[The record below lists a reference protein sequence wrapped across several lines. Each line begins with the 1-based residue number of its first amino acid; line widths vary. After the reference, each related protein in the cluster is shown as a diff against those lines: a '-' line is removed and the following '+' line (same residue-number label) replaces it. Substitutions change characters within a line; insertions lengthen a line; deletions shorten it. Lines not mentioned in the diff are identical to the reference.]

1 MPPGYRP
8 VRMDDL
14 DVIRRGLGIPVRAT
28 LAVGEGRVRAVRGLA
43 VRASVPGLRVGDR
56 ATIHRRD
63 LPPIEAEAVGF
74 DDEGV
79 LLLPFGETVGIG
91 PDDLVRAGTG
101 GATVDCGDGLLGRA
115 LDGTGAPCDGLGP
128 IQGPLT
134 PRPVRAAAP
143 DPMTRQRIREPLPTG
158 VRVIDGLLTL
168 AAGQRVGLFAGS
180 GVGKS
185 ALLGQIT
192 RRCAADVV
200 VVALV
205 GERGREVREFL
216 DDALDDASR
225 RRAVAVVATS
235 DAPAL
240 VRLRAAEVATAVAE
254 HFRDEGR
261 RVLLLMDSI
270 TRVARAQRDVGL
282 AAGEPAVRRALPPS
296 VYALLP
302 RLLERAG
309 PASVGTISAIY
320 TVLVEGGDLDEP
332 VADEVRGLLDG
343 HIVLDRALFAR
354 GRLPPV
360 DPLASV
366 SRVMDAVTGPAHR
379 ASAARVRALLHALE
393 TRRELIALGAYTR
406 GSDRLTDEALDRRDA
421 LEAFLAQR
429 RDEVSE
435 LDATLAALHR
445 LAR

>member
-1 MPPGYRP
+1 ME
-8 VRMDDL
+8 DL
-14 DVIRRGLGIPVRAT
+14 DAVRRGLGIPLRAP
-28 LAVGEGRVRAVRGLA
+28 LAAGEGRVLAVRGLA
-43 VRASVPGLRVGDR
+43 VRATVPGLCVGDR
-56 ATIHRRD
+56 AVISLRGGGS
-63 LPPIEAEAVGF
+63 LEAEVVAF
-74 DDEGV
+74 DEDGV
-79 LLLPFGETVGIG
+79 VLLPFGEAAGIG
-91 PDDLVRAGTG
+91 PGDLVRAGAG
-101 GATVDCGDGLLGRA
+101 EGTVACGPGLLGRV
-115 LDGTGAPCDGLGP
+115 LDGLGRPCDGRGP
-128 IQGPLT
+128 IDGPTT

-143 DPMTRQRIREPLPTG
+143 DPMTRARVRDPLPTG

-185 ALLGQIT
+185 ALLAQVT
-192 RRCAADVV
+192 RRCEADVV

-216 DDALDDASR
+216 DEALDPASR
-225 RRAVAVVATS
+225 ARAVAVVATS

-240 VRLRAAEVATAVAE
+240 VRLRAAETATAVAE

-261 RVLLLMDSI
+261 RVLLLMDSV

-282 AAGEPAVRRALPPS
+282 AAGEPTVRRALPPS
-296 VYALLP
+296 VYAMLP

-309 PASVGTISAIY
+309 PGARGTITAIY

-343 HIVLDRALFAR
+343 HVVLDRALLAR

-360 DPLASV
+360 DVLASV
-366 SRVMDAVTGPAHR
+366 SRVMDAVTTPAHR
-379 ASAARVRALLHALE
+379 AAAARVRALLHALE

-406 GSDRLTDEALDRRDA
+406 GSDRLTDEALARRDA
-421 LEAFLAQR
+421 LEAFLTQR
-429 RDEVSE
+429 RDEPSD
-435 LDATLAALHR
+435 LPAAAAALATLAR
-445 LAR
+445 

>member
-1 MPPGYRP
+1 
-8 VRMDDL
+8 MDDL
-14 DVIRRGLGIPVRAT
+14 DAVRRGLGIPVRAP
-28 LAVGEGRVRAVRGLA
+28 LGAGEGRVRAVRGLA
-43 VRASVPGLRVGDR
+43 VRATVPGLGVGDR
-56 ATIHRRD
+56 AVIERRSGAPLD
-63 LPPIEAEAVGF
+63 AEAVAF
-74 DDEGV
+74 DEDGV
-79 LLLPFGETVGIG
+79 VLLPFGETAGIG
-91 PDDLVRAGTG
+91 PDDPVRAVAG
-101 GATVDCGDGLLGRA
+101 GARVACGDGLLGRV
-115 LDGTGAPCDGLGP
+115 LDGNGDPCDGRGP
-128 IQGPLT
+128 IEGPTTL
-134 PRPVRAAAP
+134 RPVRAPSP
-143 DPMTRQRIREPLPTG
+143 DPMTRQRVREALPTG

-168 AAGQRVGLFAGS
+168 AAGQRVGLFSGS

-216 DDALDDASR
+216 DDALDEAN
-225 RRAVAVVATS
+225 RARSVAVVATS

-261 RVLLLMDSI
+261 RVLLLMDSVS
-270 TRVARAQRDVGL
+270 RVARAQRDVGL
-282 AAGEPAVRRALPPS
+282 AAGEPAVRRSLPPS
-296 VYALLP
+296 VYAMLP

-309 PASVGTISAIY
+309 PSATGTITAIY

-343 HIVLDRALFAR
+343 HIVLDRALLAR

-360 DPLASV
+360 DVLASV
-366 SRVMDAVTGPAHR
+366 SRVMDAVTAPAHR
-379 ASAARVRALLHALE
+379 ACAARARAMLHALE

-406 GSDRLTDEALDRRDA
+406 GSDRLTDEALARRDA
-421 LEAFLAQR
+421 LEAFLTQR
-429 RDEVSE
+429 RDEESDLQGAVAA
-435 LDATLAALHR
+435 LDA
-445 LAR
+445 LARGV

>member
-1 MPPGYRP
+1 
-8 VRMDDL
+8 MDDL
-14 DVIRRGLGIPVRAT
+14 DAIRRGLGINPRAP
-28 LAVGEGRVRAVRGLA
+28 LGAGEGRVRAVRGLA
-43 VRASVPGLRVGDR
+43 VRATVPGLCVGDR
-56 ATIHRRD
+56 AVIVRRGGAPLD
-63 LPPIEAEAVGF
+63 AEAVAF
-74 DDEGV
+74 DDDGV
-79 LLLPFGETVGIG
+79 LLLPFGETAGIG
-91 PDDLVRAGTG
+91 PDDIVRASPG
-101 GATVDCGDGLLGRA
+101 GATVACGDGLFGRV
-115 LDGTGAPCDGLGP
+115 LDGTGSPCDGRGP
-128 IQGPLT
+128 IEGAT
-134 PRPVRAAAP
+134 TARPVRAPAP
-143 DPMTRQRIREPLPTG
+143 DPMRRQRVREALPTG

-185 ALLGQIT
+185 ALLGQVL

-225 RRAVAVVATS
+225 ARAVAVVATS

-261 RVLLLMDSI
+261 RVLLLMDSV

-282 AAGEPAVRRALPPS
+282 AAGEPAVRRSLPPS
-296 VYALLP
+296 VYAMLP

-309 PASVGTISAIY
+309 PSARGTITAIY

-343 HIVLDRALFAR
+343 HVVLDRALLAR

-360 DPLASV
+360 DVLASV
-366 SRVMDAVTGPAHR
+366 SRVMDAVTTPAHR

-393 TRRELIALGAYTR
+393 TRRELIALGAYTP
-406 GSDRLTDEALDRRDA
+406 GSDRLTDEALARRDA
-421 LEAFLAQR
+421 LEAFLTQR
-429 RDEVSE
+429 RDEESDLARAV
-435 LDATLAALHR
+435 DGLAAL
-445 LAR
+445 AR